1 VETTDGAHETAL
13 APVPCAGKID
23 ASVEP
28 SSFCQLCESVRPGDG
43 SLWKLRTEIFP
54 SLDAQARIGPRSY
67 GAHAIEFT
75 SGVSWY
81 DGIVLAVTDH

>member
-28 SSFCQLCESVRPGDG
+28 SSIRQLYEITGHSV
-43 SLWKLRTEIFP
+43 SLLWKLRTEILP
-54 SLDAQARIGPRSY
+54 SLDAQARIGPRS
-67 GAHAIEFT
+67 
-75 SGVSWY
+75 
-81 DGIVLAVTDH
+81 

>member
-1 VETTDGAHETAL
+1 LFVVETTEGAHETAL

-28 SSFCQLCESVRPGDG
+28 SSICQLPDFTERSAG

-54 SLDAQARIGPRSY
+54 SLDAQARIGPRS
-67 GAHAIEFT
+67 
-75 SGVSWY
+75 
-81 DGIVLAVTDH
+81 